1 VSLPPKPKT
10 CAIQPCGNRSE
21 VPLQGKPSGIKAD
34 EQRVFWFCRHC
45 APAYERMGYKPL
57 AQGSFGL

>member
-1 VSLPPKPKT
+1 MNIPPKPKT

-21 VPLQGKPSGIKAD
+21 VPLLAANPHGKEGG
-34 EQRVFWFCRHC
+34 VFWFCRHC

-57 AQGSFGL
+57 VQGSLGL